1 VIFHSYVSLPGRVTE
16 KDTIGYDLTTHQ
28 RPRWP
33 LGILKTSRNL
43 PPEQEHGDVPHQRG
57 ERRSPFLKMGVLPN
71 QGDFG
76 RIFWDFLVQQKLRE
90 FFSRLKPGD
99 VTLTHRDLTS
109 KKSMEAVMP
118 EDQGNAI

>member
-1 VIFHSYVSLPGRVTE
+1 MA
-16 KDTIGYDLTTHQ
+16 IGDPKNQQEFTAWARTW
-28 RPRWP
+28 RRTSPARW
-33 LGILKTSRNL
+33 KK
-43 PPEQEHGDVPHQRG
+43 E
-57 ERRSPFLKMGVLPN
+57 PFFENGVLPN

-76 RIFWDFLVQQKLRE
+76 RIFWDFSDQQKLRE